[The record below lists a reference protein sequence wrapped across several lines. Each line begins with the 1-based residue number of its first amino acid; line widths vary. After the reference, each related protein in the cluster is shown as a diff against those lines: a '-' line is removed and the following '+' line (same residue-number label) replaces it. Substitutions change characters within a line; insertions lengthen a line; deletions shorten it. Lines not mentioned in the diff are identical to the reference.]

1 MFGAE
6 RWQALTEKFIES
18 TDENMALT
26 ILNALWDYVG
36 DDWRGEY
43 EYSIISQDLI
53 KKLKD
58 VYELG
63 SNLGKI

>member
-18 TDENMALT
+18 TEENMALT

-43 EYSIISQDLI
+43 EYSIIKIDLI
-53 KKLKD
+53 KKLKE

>member
-6 RWQALTEKFIES
+6 RWQAPTEKFIES